1 MSGEKLV
8 AAGFGVRL
16 PKYGLTTV
24 GLLLV
29 IIPKSDQKTIICHS
43 ERSEESRFLSRR
55 DSSLRYAP
63 FRMTW
68 IFNVF

>member
-1 MSGEKLV
+1 LSGWS
-8 AAGFGVRL
+8 ANRPQIRGFIL
-16 PKYGLTTV
+16 
-24 GLLLV
+24 
-29 IIPKSDQKTIICHS
+29 KSIQKTIICHS